1 MVTYIALLNLT
12 DQGLRNIKDTTKRAA
27 AAQKLGKEFGVEFK
41 SIHWTQGAFDV
52 VIELQA
58 KDEQSANAFLL
69 ASASLGNFH
78 AQTLRA
84 FSAEEM
90 DKILAKVPKSA

>member
-1 MVTYIALLNLT
+1 MVTYIALLNFT
-12 DQGLRNIKDTTKRAA
+12 DQGLRNVKDTTRRAE
-27 AAQKLGKEFGVEFK
+27 AAQKLGRDFGVEFK
-41 SIHWTQGAFDV
+41 SIHWTQGPFDV
-52 VIELQA
+52 VIEIQA

-84 FSAEEM
+84 YSAEEM
-90 DKILAKVPKSA
+90 DKILARLP